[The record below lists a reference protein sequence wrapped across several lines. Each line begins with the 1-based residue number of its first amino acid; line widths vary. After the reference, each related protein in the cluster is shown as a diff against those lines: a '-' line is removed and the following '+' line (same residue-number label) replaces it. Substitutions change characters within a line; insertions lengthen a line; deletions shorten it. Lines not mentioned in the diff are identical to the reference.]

1 MRSVA
6 ILWCWLLLVSGG
18 VKADVLDDLAD
29 RDGMAG
35 AFVQQIISPDG
46 LVIGQSG
53 GSFGLLRPHFLR
65 WEILDPDHQLILAD
79 DQHLTQIDWD
89 LEVVVVRP
97 ISEEDRSPLN
107 WLLASRAEL
116 ESAFNIDRSDDG
128 TILIPREPNPNF
140 IRLEIAHLSASD
152 WRLRATDRTGQTLS
166 VTLQENLDSPPRQAD
181 FVVPNTAF

>member
-6 ILWCWLLLVSGG
+6 ILWCCLLLVSGIL
-18 VKADVLDDLAD
+18 KADVLDDLAE

-35 AFVQQIISPDG
+35 EFVQQIISPDG
-46 LVIGQSG
+46 LVLSQSG

-79 DQHLTQIDWD
+79 KQHLTQIDWD

-97 ISEEDRSPLN
+97 MSDEGRSPLN

-116 ESAFNIDRSDDG
+116 ESAFHVVSSDAG
-128 TILIPREPNPNF
+128 TTLTAREPSANF
-140 IRLEIAHLSASD
+140 TRLEIAHLSPSD

-166 VTLQENLDSPPRQAD
+166 VTLQENLDNPPRQAD
-181 FVVPNTAF
+181 FVVPITPF

>member
-1 MRSVA
+1 MRSVT
-6 ILWCWLLLVSGG
+6 ILCCWVLLVAGQL
-18 VKADVLDDLAD
+18 KADVLDDLAG

-35 AFVQQIISPDG
+35 EFVQQIISPDG
-46 LVIGQSG
+46 LVIEQSG

-97 ISEEDRSPLN
+97 ISNEDRSPLN

-116 ESAFNIDRSDDG
+116 ESAFDVVSSDAG
-128 TILIPREPNPNF
+128 TILIPREPNANF
-140 IRLEIAHLSASD
+140 IRLEIAHVSASN
-152 WRLRATDRTGQTLS
+152 WRLLATDRAGQTLS
-166 VTLQENLDSPPRQAD
+166 VTLHERPDNPPRQAD
-181 FVVPNTAF
+181 FVVPDTAF

>member
-6 ILWCWLLLVSGG
+6 ILWCWLSLVSGS

-35 AFVQQIISPDG
+35 EFVQQIISPDG
-46 LVIGQSG
+46 LVIDQSG

-89 LEVVVVRP
+89 LEVVIVRP
-97 ISEEDRSPLN
+97 ISDEDRSPLN

-116 ESAFNIDRSDDG
+116 ESAFNIVRSDAG
-128 TILIPREPNPNF
+128 TMLIPREPNASF
-140 IRLEIAHLSASD
+140 IQLEIAHVSASG
-152 WRLRATDRTGQTLS
+152 WLLKATDRTGQTLS
-166 VTLQENLDSPPRQAD
+166 VTLQENLDNPPRQAD